1 MKGPIKGAQWS
12 SAWIFGSSATWQGT
26 SSVFNIPPTHKNTHV
41 RFSCVTY
48 IAITKPR
55 GFRRF
60 TCLRF
65 VLHGPPPQSL
75 KSYSTK
81 NKDKARHLSPRNLHC
96 CHVTFPHVRS
106 KYLFQRRVIT
116 CISLPKSGFS
126 FYAASTQTKQSRLQ
140 RNGPNPCRTDE
151 IATRNAF
158 ERKYLIFFFCS
169 FWKVHVG
176 VEMRESFKEHKCADH
191 SRKVWDSEVRRTLR
205 NDRMCNCCCFIA
217 PLNPATSRTAETG
230 C

>member
-65 VLHGPPPQSL
+65 VLHGPPPNRSSHTRRKIKTKHDTCHHAICTVATSL
-75 KSYSTK
+75 F
-81 NKDKARHLSPRNLHC
+81 RMF
-96 CHVTFPHVRS
+96 V
-106 KYLFQRRVIT
+106 
-116 CISLPKSGFS
+116 
-126 FYAASTQTKQSRLQ
+126 
-140 RNGPNPCRTDE
+140 PN
-151 IATRNAF
+151 
-158 ERKYLIFFFCS
+158 IFFSAALSCASLCQRADFRS
-169 FWKVHVG
+169 MPLPPKPNRADYKGTGQIPAVQMKSRRG
-176 VEMRESFKEHKCADH
+176 MR
-191 SRKVWDSEVRRTLR
+191 LR
-205 NDRMCNCCCFIA
+205 GNI
-217 PLNPATSRTAETG
+217 
-230 C
+230 